1 MIRGTIVRGMGGV
14 YTARDADGNE
24 YTLRAKKKFRRL
36 HMSPLVGDEIWLT
49 KGEISDEHGWIEE
62 ILPRTS
68 QCFRPPVANAT
79 LLAVILAAE
88 PKPDLLLI
96 DKLLVLARRD
106 GLRCVLIVNKDDLDS
121 EPAHL
126 IQRQYE
132 KADVPVFVV
141 SALEGTGV
149 EALKACLRGQTV
161 CFSGQSGVG
170 KSSLLNALLGLNV
183 ETGCISRKILR
194 GKNTTRHAELFEH
207 DGIRVLDTP
216 GFSLLTLDEEPI
228 DPVLL
233 QEDYPEFVPYA
244 GQCRFQPCYHLK
256 EPGCAVLEAVK
267 QGRISSERLERYHI
281 LLDETREAW
290 RKRYD

>member
-14 YTARDADGNE
+14 YTARDAEGNE

-79 LLAVILAAE
+79 LLAIVLAAE
-88 PKPDLLLI
+88 PKPDFLLI

-106 GLRCVLIVNKDDLDS
+106 GLRCVLIVNKDDLDG
-121 EPAHL
+121 ELAHL
-126 IQRQYE
+126 IERQYE
-132 KADVPVFVV
+132 KADAPVYTV
-141 SALEGTGV
+141 SALEGTGL
-149 EALKACLRGQTV
+149 EALKSFLRGQTV

-183 ETGCISRKILR
+183 ETGSISQKILR
-194 GKNTTRHAELFEH
+194 GKNTTRHAELFEY

-228 DPVLL
+228 EPVRL
-233 QEDYPEFVPYA
+233 QEDYPEFAPYE

-256 EPGCAVLEAVK
+256 EPDCAVLEAAR
-267 QGRISSERLERYHI
+267 QGQISAERLERYHI
-281 LLDETREAW
+281 LLNETKEAW